1 MTDHVQDKQD
11 QNAMIAAWQEQVA
24 PLAGFAEA
32 ASHILGSIEG
42 PLGELYHQAHSTGDE
57 ATEQRV
63 MAVWNESQQLANL
76 IPPFVAALQGGA
88 ATIEE
93 LKHQRD
99 AIAEELKDLV
109 EAVQST
115 DADHP
120 LVGDLI
126 ELVEEMTE
134 ESVWDYIS
142 YSGETT
148 TYDEVYDQIYDEI
161 AETFKVSIPAAISLL
176 AALRGDPEELDEYRR
191 ELIQHLLKS
200 FEEESHDR
208 QR

>member
-1 MTDHVQDKQD
+1 MTEQPHVQNKQD

-42 PLGELYHQAHSTGDE
+42 PLGELYTQAEQSNDQ
-57 ATEQRV
+57 ATTDRV
-63 MAVWNESQQLANL
+63 MAVWNQSQQLANL

-99 AIAEELKDLV
+99 AIAEELHDLV
-109 EAVQST
+109 EDLQNGDS
-115 DADHP
+115 DNP
-120 LVGDLI
+120 LI
-126 ELVEEMTE
+126 SELVDMVEEG
-134 ESVWDYIS
+134 VWDWIDA
-142 YSGETT
+142 SGETT
-148 TYDEVYDQIYDEI
+148 TYDEVYDQLHNEI
-161 AETFKVSIPAAISLL
+161 MITFKVSESAAVSLL
-176 AALRGDPEELDEYRR
+176 EALRGDLEELDEYRR

-200 FEEESHDR
+200 FEAESHDR